1 MKLHNTYD
9 PEVIFDA
16 LEQAA
21 EEKAEAEYN
30 AHLLERNGE
39 ILLGQLMWHAKQE
52 ERCPASL
59 CKELARTKDEW
70 ATHVKGEAVAI
81 KARSRARARYENL
94 KILAEARRTQE
105 ASARYLTK

>member
-9 PEVIFDA
+9 PQVIFDA

-39 ILLGQLMWHAKQE
+39 ILLGQLIWQTRQVEK
-52 ERCPASL
+52 CPASL
-59 CKELARTKDEW
+59 CKEVARTKSDWE
-70 ATHVKGEAVAI
+70 THIKGEAEAI
-81 KARSRARARYENL
+81 RARSRARARYENL

-105 ASARYLTK
+105 ASARYLTR